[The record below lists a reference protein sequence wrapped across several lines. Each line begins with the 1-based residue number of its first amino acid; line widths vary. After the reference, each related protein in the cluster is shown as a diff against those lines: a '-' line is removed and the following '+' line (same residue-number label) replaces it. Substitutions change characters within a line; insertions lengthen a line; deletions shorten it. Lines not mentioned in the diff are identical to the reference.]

1 MPAPTDAG
9 VRRDGDALVFSGL
22 LSRAQVP
29 ALWRLAPSLAA
40 GARRFDVGAV
50 AGVDS
55 AGLALLVE
63 LAALAGDGVTVDG
76 APPGLAELRAAYRLD
91 EALTFAA

>member
-9 VRRDGDALVFSGL
+9 VRRDGDALLFSGS

-29 ALWRLAPSLAA
+29 ALWKQAQTLAA
-40 GARRFDVGAV
+40 GARRFDVGTV

-91 EALTFAA
+91 EALSFAA